1 MGLSLDYKG
10 IEFSISKNFYHKI
23 ESKNDISIHV
33 SGYENKHLFPT
44 YFSKNCLKVSL
55 KYC

>member
-1 MGLSLDYKG
+1 MGVSLDYKG